1 MRMTLFIC
9 AIILGLGNQVQSQTM
24 VGLSKSEVISAMKRD
39 FKKFHKDDSVIK
51 QRYNYLKYINGP
63 RTKTWII
70 YFNDEDICKSSKV
83 VCDYSDFDEVFEEI
97 NSKYSQT
104 GEYSWEFRHGSD
116 TIQVE
121 LKKLEWYFSVRE
133 SKKATEVL

>member
-1 MRMTLFIC
+1 MRMILFIS
-9 AIILGLGNQVQSQTM
+9 ALILGLGNPVQCQTM
-24 VGLSKSEVISAMKRD
+24 VGLSKSQVISVMKSD
-39 FKKFHKDDSVIK
+39 HKKFHKDDSVIK

-83 VCDYSDFDEVFEEI
+83 VCDYSDFDKVFEEI
-97 NSKYSQT
+97 NSKDRQT
-104 GEYSWEFRHGSD
+104 GEYLWEFQHGSD

-121 LKKLEWYFSVRE
+121 LQKLEWYFSVRE
-133 SKKATEVL
+133 AKKTAEVL